1 MERLKENYEIQMDQ
15 ALYLCRILKKGIHI
29 IVHSPNVE
37 PELIQKMLMIP
48 ADSLSHALDTAYSL
62 TKANGKGYSQVMYF
76 PQAQR
81 ALPRVVK

>member
-1 MERLKENYEIQMDQ
+1 MDQ

-29 IVHSPNVE
+29 IVHSPHVE
-37 PELIQKMLMIP
+37 AELIRKMLMTP
-48 ADSLSHALDTAYSL
+48 ADSLSHALSTAYSL
-62 TKANGKGYSQVMYF
+62 TKVNGKGYPRVMYF